1 MGLIEK
7 EKIYKK
13 MIGKYGDILSKYII
27 FDMVLKYNNK
37 YDIEKNVCLTY
48 IEELEYNKNNNI

>member
-13 MIGKYGDILSKYII
+13 MIEKYGNILSKYTI

>member
-13 MIGKYGDILSKYII
+13 MIEKYGNILSKYTI
-27 FDMVLKYNNK
+27 FDMVLKYNNE

-48 IEELEYNKNNNI
+48 IEELEYNKNNNT

>member
-13 MIGKYGDILSKYII
+13 MIEKYGNILSKYAV

-48 IEELEYNKNNNI
+48 IEELEYNKSNNI